1 MKQIPESIKQ
11 QAVALRQQGSSYAEI
26 SKQLNISVGWCK
38 LNLKQNTKA
47 DKEKFNK
54 LYVKSKTTEG
64 VSKSEI
70 YAELQLD
77 TLPETEQGK
86 KVTSAVKRIRAN
98 NKENIVRPDWML
110 PTAARFCTDSIV
122 NLSMDMEER
131 CHEEAYYLHTVLLNN
146 TDPAQQH
153 KVPSTRKI
161 KSAIASLL
169 MAAVSNQ
176 QHSNSRLTNWLESLY
191 KTANAL
197 EVRNHSELKISTKQ
211 ANTNFDDIEHLMY

>member
-11 QAVALRQQGSSYAEI
+11 QAIALRQQGLSYAEI
-26 SKQLNISVGWCK
+26 SEQLRVSVGWCK

-54 LYVKSKTTEG
+54 LYMKSKTTEG
-64 VSKSEI
+64 ISKSEI
-70 YAELQLD
+70 YTELELNA
-77 TLPETEQGK
+77 LPEIEQGK

-122 NLSMDMEER
+122 NLSMDLEDR

-146 TDPAQQH
+146 TEPAQQH
-153 KVPSTRKI
+153 NVPSTRKI

-176 QHSNSRLTNWLESLY
+176 QHGNSKLSNWLESLY
-191 KTANAL
+191 RTANAL
-197 EVRNHSELKISTKQ
+197 EVRNHAELKISTKS
-211 ANTNFDDIEHLMY
+211 TTSSFDDLEHLMY